1 MKNKL
6 RKILESKHVEASAPC
21 RIDFGGTLDIKTF
34 YLPLRHL
41 EPCTFNIALRLP
53 TRVELLPFED
63 KMVRISSKG
72 FQDAQFSIDEVPFDH
87 PMGLMFAIAAYFR
100 AGGVHIRIDS
110 SSPPRSALGGSSAA
124 GVALVAALSAALDES
139 GKNALPKSDIAMLA
153 HAIEESTAGVPC
165 GFQDQLAAVFG
176 GVNAW
181 HWPERISDPPFR
193 RREIIPVEEHVK
205 LEKHIA
211 VAYCGVPH
219 ESVNINSRWVKQ
231 FLAGSFRREWQ
242 EIISCT
248 KKFIDSL
255 VEHNYKDASEFMLR
269 ETAIRTEMTPDVL
282 DNLGKKLVEA
292 AIQNHCGARFTGAGG
307 GGCLWAIGDSTD
319 IDRLKEAWREMLL
332 EREEAFLLNA
342 VIDSRGLEIIK
353 KE

>member
-1 MKNKL
+1 MKNRL

-21 RIDFGGTLDIKTF
+21 RIDLGGTLDIKTF
-34 YLPLRHL
+34 HLPLRHL

-53 TRVELLPFED
+53 TRVELLPFDD

-100 AGGVHIRIDS
+100 AGGVHILIDS

-124 GVALVAALSAALDES
+124 GVALIAALSAAFDES
-139 GKNALPKSDIAMLA
+139 GKNVLSKSDIAILA
-153 HAIEESTAGVPC
+153 HALEECTAGVPC

-181 HWPERISDPPFR
+181 HWPARINDPPFR
-193 RREIIPVEEHVK
+193 RMEILPEKEHGE

-231 FLAGSFRREWQ
+231 FLSGKFRREWR

-255 VEHNYKDASEFMLR
+255 MEHNYKDASEFMLR

-307 GGCLWAIGDSTD
+307 GGCLWAIGDSAD
-319 IDRLKEAWREMLL
+319 INRLKEAWREMLL

-342 VIDSRGLEIIK
+342 TIDSRGLEIIK

>member
-1 MKNKL
+1 MKNRL
-6 RKILESKHVEASAPC
+6 HKILESKYVEASAPC
-21 RIDFGGTLDIKTF
+21 RIDLGGTLDIRTF
-34 YLPLRHL
+34 YLPMRHL
-41 EPCTFNIALRLP
+41 EPCTFNIALSLP
-53 TRVELLPFED
+53 TRVRLLPFED

-72 FQDAQFSIDEVPFDH
+72 FQGAQFPVDEVPFDH

-110 SSPPRSALGGSSAA
+110 SSPPRSALGGSSSAA
-124 GVALVAALSAALDES
+124 VALVAALSEAFDES
-139 GKNALPKSDIAMLA
+139 GKTSLSKSDIAILA
-153 HAIEESTAGVPC
+153 HAIEESVAGVPC

-181 HWPERISDPPFR
+181 HWPKRINDPSFR
-193 RREIIPVEEHVK
+193 RMEIISEEEHVK

-219 ESVNINSRWVKQ
+219 ESANINSRWIKQ
-231 FLAGSFRREWQ
+231 FLSGRFRREWG

-255 VEHNYKDASEFMLR
+255 KEHNYKDASEFMLR
-269 ETAIRTEMTPDVL
+269 ETAIRIEMTPDVL
-282 DNLGKKLVEA
+282 DSLGKKLVDT

-307 GGCLWAIGDSTD
+307 GGCIWAIGESKD
-319 IDRLKEAWREMLL
+319 INSLKEVWREMLL
-332 EREEAFLLNA
+332 EREEAFLLDA
-342 VIDSRGLEIIK
+342 TIDSKGLEIIK

>member
-1 MKNKL
+1 MKNEL
-6 RKILESKHVEASAPC
+6 SKILESKNVEASAPC
-21 RIDFGGTLDIKTF
+21 RIDLGGTLDIRTF
-34 YLPLRHL
+34 YLPMRHL
-41 EPCTFNIALRLP
+41 EPCTFNIALSLP
-53 TRVELLPFED
+53 TRVRLLPFED

-72 FQDAQFSIDEVPFDH
+72 FQGAQFPVDEVPFDH

-124 GVALVAALSAALDES
+124 GVALVAALSELFDES
-139 GKNALPKSDIAMLA
+139 GKISWSKSDIAMLA
-153 HAIEESTAGVPC
+153 HAIEESVAGVPC

-181 HWPERISDPPFR
+181 HWPKRINDPSFR
-193 RREIIPVEEHVK
+193 RMEIVPEEEHVK

-219 ESVNINSRWVKQ
+219 ESANINSRWIKQ
-231 FLAGSFRREWQ
+231 FLSGRFRREWG

-255 VEHNYKDASEFMLR
+255 MEHNYKDASEFMLR
-269 ETAIRTEMTPDVL
+269 ETAIRMEMTPDVL
-282 DNLGKKLVEA
+282 DSLGKKLVDA

-307 GGCLWAIGDSTD
+307 GGCIWAIGESKD
-319 IDRLKEAWREMLL
+319 INRLKEVWREILL
-332 EREEAFLLNA
+332 EREEAFLLDA
-342 VIDSRGLEIIK
+342 SIDSKGLEIIK